1 MRSGIRTLALALW
14 APALAGALVTGI
26 TWLVWFYTAL
36 PCTPESAAELMCRPG
51 PMARYLSTTVLHHCI
66 IHAGIAITVTG
77 GSDIMLFLRER
88 QRNDQ
93 MMEMMKAF
101 LEEATEQRRQIV
113 EERRQIDEERRQA
126 EERAVEE
133 RRQAEERAVEERRQ
147 AEERAVEERRQAAEE
162 RQAFLEALNRLT
174 DAIIQNGQNPQ

>member
-1 MRSGIRTLALALW
+1 
-14 APALAGALVTGI
+14 
-26 TWLVWFYTAL
+26 
-36 PCTPESAAELMCRPG
+36 
-51 PMARYLSTTVLHHCI
+51 
-66 IHAGIAITVTG
+66 
-77 GSDIMLFLRER
+77 MLFLRER

-126 EERAVEE
+126 EERAIEE
-133 RRQAEERAVEERRQ
+133 RRQAEERAIEERRQ
-147 AEERAVEERRQAAEE
+147 AEERAIEERRQSAAE

-174 DAIIQNGQNPQ
+174 DAIIQNGRNR

>member
-14 APALAGALVTGI
+14 VPALAGALVTGI

-93 MMEMMKAF
+93 MVEMMKAF

-113 EERRQIDEERRQA
+113 EERRQID
-126 EERAVEE
+126 EE

>member
-14 APALAGALVTGI
+14 APGLAGALATAI

-36 PCTPESAAELMCRPG
+36 PCTPENAADLMCRPG

-93 MMEMMKAF
+93 ERQRNDQMMELFK
-101 LEEATEQRRQIV
+101 EA
-113 EERRQIDEERRQA
+113 IDQVRQA
-126 EERAVEE
+126 EERA
-133 RRQAEERAVEERRQ
+133 A
-147 AEERAVEERRQAAEE
+147 EERRQAAVE

-174 DAIIQNGQNPQ
+174 DAITQNRPGRE

>member
-14 APALAGALVTGI
+14 APALAGAVAAAI
-26 TWLVWFYTAL
+26 TWVVWFYTAM
-36 PCTPESAAELMCRPG
+36 PCTPENAVALMCRPG
-51 PMARYLSTTVLHHCI
+51 PMGRYLSTVVLHHCI
-66 IHAGIAITVTG
+66 IHASIAITITG
-77 GSDIMLFLRER
+77 GSDIMLFIRER

-126 EERAVEE
+126 EERAL
-133 RRQAEERAVEERRQ
+133 
-147 AEERAVEERRQAAEE
+147 EERRQAAEE

-174 DAIIQNGQNPQ
+174 DAIVQNGQNRQ